1 MFGKHLTQK
10 EFVGEKINW
19 ILPEYMKKHFKIQIS
34 SIIMLIR
41 KAEVAEDKYNYL

>member
-10 EFVGEKINW
+10 EFVGEKING

-34 SIIMLIR
+34 TIIR